1 MEVADSP
8 ILPWYQTEE
17 ICTLACGN
25 HIVVSCSAETKDR
38 CFSYTQGEGLE
49 VGLNFC
55 HCFLEIIILMFAFL
69 PILNWYAI

>member
-25 HIVVSCSAETKDR
+25 HIVVSCSAEPKDKS
-38 CFSYTQGEGLE
+38 FSCIQGEELE
-49 VGLNFC
+49 VG
-55 HCFLEIIILMFAFL
+55 H
-69 PILNWYAI
+69 